1 MEIDGTSFDVGDDAI
16 CMKAGKNAPARKI
29 PVPTE
34 YVTIRNCVVYHG
46 HGGFVVGSE
55 MSRGVRHIRVSNC
68 LFIGT
73 DVGIRFKSALGRG
86 GVVEDIELDGINM
99 INIENEAIIF
109 TMGYSDAFDKNQA
122 QTEDVPE
129 FKNVTIRNTVCR
141 GAGRALRVDGLTQL
155 PIHDITLENVEL
167 TAKTGFFCKEA
178 ENIHFKNVTIT
189 NEKQPEQKLH
199 YDEAVF
205 AGGDASEF

>member
-1 MEIDGTSFDVGDDAI
+1 MAGVISYGKALKTGIFILCIASLCYAVYVFFLYSF
-16 CMKAGKNAPARKI
+16 NADLL
-29 PVPTE
+29 T
-34 YVTIRNCVVYHG
+34 
-46 HGGFVVGSE
+46 
-55 MSRGVRHIRVSNC
+55 
-68 LFIGT
+68 
-73 DVGIRFKSALGRG
+73 
-86 GVVEDIELDGINM
+86 
-99 INIENEAIIF
+99 
-109 TMGYSDAFDKNQA
+109 
-122 QTEDVPE
+122 E

>member
-1 MEIDGTSFDVGDDAI
+1 MQPNCRA
-16 CMKAGKNAPARKI
+16 AG
-29 PVPTE
+29 
-34 YVTIRNCVVYHG
+34 HG

-86 GVVEDIELDGINM
+86 GVVEDITLEGINM

-109 TMGYSDAFDKNQA
+109 TMGYTDAFDKNKA
-122 QTEDVPE
+122 QTDDVPE
-129 FKNVTIRNTVCR
+129 FKNITIRNTVCR
-141 GAGRALRVDGLTQL
+141 GAGRALRIDGLAQL

-167 TAKTGFFCKEA
+167 TAKTGFFCREA
-178 ENIHFKNVTIT
+178 ENICFQNVTIVD
-189 NEKQPEQKLH
+189 ERDPERRLH
-199 YDEAVF
+199 YDQATF